1 MWSRGPRH
9 HWYHEDQNDSPHPQP
24 NQTRPAD
31 SALSSEGTVGCWL
44 TSCVLQLLPQSDQRI
59 HAPSLFLAG
68 DNWLSVHPG
77 AESGPDWRRRER
89 MGERERASEGRG
101 NPRWALT
108 FPVSGRGWLQCV
120 FGLWGPPVFTW
131 TCWGSPNMKGS
142 PEVSASSIRL
152 PTSICA
158 LTNPASP
165 TRKIPRSLAVQT
177 LWGKMRHPVF

>member
-44 TSCVLQLLPQSDQRI
+44 TSCVFQLLPQSDQRI
-59 HAPSLFLAG
+59 HAPLLFLAG

-89 MGERERASEGRG
+89 DSMPQKEEGTPGGHWHSLCLVEVGCSVCLGSEARQCSPGPAEEAQIWKAALRFQHHPSDFRQAS
-101 NPRWALT
+101 
-108 FPVSGRGWLQCV
+108 V
-120 FGLWGPPVFTW
+120 LWQ
-131 TCWGSPNMKGS
+131 
-142 PEVSASSIRL
+142 IQLRL
-152 PTSICA
+152 PE
-158 LTNPASP
+158 
-165 TRKIPRSLAVQT
+165 RSQD
-177 LWGKMRHPVF
+177 H